1 MQRLSGL
8 LAALQGISPMPSD
21 EELKELPEEGSHRLD
36 TYAQLIQAIRQEVQ
50 TAFPAEALPILL
62 DSFGLGDGGEVY
74 WSTLHLLE
82 IYPDEN
88 TLYHLIQQASSS
100 PHPGTRK
107 WCCLLLGR
115 RRSLEDVPFLL
126 ERLRDAIP
134 AVRQQALLYGIGM
147 LAQRYPLPQA
157 VPVVREL
164 LSDEDKT
171 IQKYAAEILAQLV
184 ASGTS

>member
-1 MQRLSGL
+1 M
-8 LAALQGISPMPSD
+8 
-21 EELKELPEEGSHRLD
+21 
-36 TYAQLIQAIRQEVQ
+36 
-50 TAFPAEALPILL
+50 
-62 DSFGLGDGGEVY
+62 VY
-74 WSTLHLLE
+74 
-82 IYPDEN
+82 P
-88 TLYHLIQQASSS
+88 SS
-100 PHPGTRK
+100 PRN
-107 WCCLLLGR
+107 LS
-115 RRSLEDVPFLL
+115 RSLEDVPFLL